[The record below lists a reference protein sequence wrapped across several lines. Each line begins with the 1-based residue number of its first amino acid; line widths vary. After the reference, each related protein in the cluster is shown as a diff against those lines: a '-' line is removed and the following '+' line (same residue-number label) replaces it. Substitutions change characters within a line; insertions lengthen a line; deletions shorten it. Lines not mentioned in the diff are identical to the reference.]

1 MLSTITSAMTSAVL
15 AFVPPSDGGF
25 SDNELGPEIFDT
37 PCLIGS
43 GEHCFNRAS
52 GLMLL
57 AAVIVI
63 VLFVAGARGG
73 RLVPKGLQNIV
84 ESLVDFIRNGIVME
98 VMGPDGLV
106 YVPFL
111 TSMFAFL
118 FVANIFGIIPF
129 LNFPATSRIAIP
141 AFLAIL
147 VWFIFNIAG
156 IAKQGA
162 GGYFKSQLFPPGVP
176 TALYILVTPI
186 EFVSTFLVRPFSLAV
201 RLFGNMF
208 AGHLILTIFALGTAY
223 LLLEP
228 VTIVFAPFAFLLMV
242 FMTAFEV
249 LVAALQ
255 AYIFTIL
262 TAVYIGLAMHP
273 EH

>member
-1 MLSTITSAMTSAVL
+1 MLSIITSFLAPVL
-15 AFVPPSDGGF
+15 AFVPPNEGGF
-25 SDNELGPEIFDT
+25 SDNEIGPEIFDT

-43 GEHCFNRAS
+43 GDNCFNRVS
-52 GLMLL
+52 LLMLL
-57 AAVIVI
+57 AAVIV
-63 VLFVAGARGG
+63 VALFLIGARGG
-73 RLVPKGLQNIV
+73 RLVPKGLQNLV
-84 ESLVDFIRNGIVME
+84 ESLVDFVRNGIVLE
-98 VMGPDGLV
+98 VMGPEGLRF
-106 YVPFL
+106 VPFL
-111 TSMFAFL
+111 TSMFAFI
-118 FVANIFGIIPF
+118 FVCNIFGIMPF

-147 VWFIFNIAG
+147 VWFIFNIVG
-156 IAKQGA
+156 IAKQGL
-162 GGYFKSQLFPPGVP
+162 GGYLKSSLFPPGVP
-176 TALYILVTPI
+176 AALYLLVTPI

-228 VTIVFAPFAFLLMV
+228 VTIAFAPFAFLLMV

-262 TAVYIGLAMHP
+262 TAVYVGLAMHP

>member
-1 MLSTITSAMTSAVL
+1 MLSTITSVLAPIL
-15 AFVPPSDGGF
+15 AFVPPSEGGF
-25 SDNELGPEIFDT
+25 SDNEIGPEIFDT

-43 GEHCFNRAS
+43 GDSCFNRAS
-52 GLMLL
+52 LLMVI
-57 AAVIVI
+57 AAIIVV
-63 VLFVAGARGG
+63 VLFLIGARGG
-73 RLVPKGLQNIV
+73 RLVPKGLQNLV
-84 ESLVDFIRNGIVME
+84 ESLVDFVRNGIVME
-98 VMGPDGLV
+98 VMGPDGL
-106 YVPFL
+106 YFVPFL
-111 TSMFAFL
+111 TSMFTFI
-118 FVANIFGIIPF
+118 FVCNIFGIIPF

-147 VWFIFNIAG
+147 VWFIFNIVG

-162 GGYFKSQLFPPGVP
+162 GGYFKSALFPPGVP
-176 TALYILVTPI
+176 VALYVLVTPI

-228 VTIVFAPFAFLLMV
+228 VTIAFAPFAFLLMV

>member
-1 MLSTITSAMTSAVL
+1 
-15 AFVPPSDGGF
+15 
-25 SDNELGPEIFDT
+25 
-37 PCLIGS
+37 
-43 GEHCFNRAS
+43 
-52 GLMLL
+52 MLL

-73 RLVPKGLQNIV
+73 RLVPKRLQNIV

-106 YVPFL
+106 YAPFL
-111 TSMFAFL
+111 TSMFTFL
-118 FVANIFGIIPF
+118 LVCNIFGIIPF
-129 LNFPATSRIAIP
+129 LYFPATSRIAIP

>member
-1 MLSTITSAMTSAVL
+1 MLSTIVPAIL
-15 AFVPPSDGGF
+15 AFVPPADGGF
-25 SDNELGPEIFDT
+25 SDNEIGPEIFDT
-37 PCLIGS
+37 PCLIGT
-43 GEHCFNRAS
+43 GANCFNRVS
-52 GLMLL
+52 LLMVV

-63 VLFVAGARGG
+63 VLFVIGARGG
-73 RLVPKGLQNIV
+73 RLVPKGLQNLIESIV
-84 ESLVDFIRNGIVME
+84 EFVRNGIVME

-106 YVPFL
+106 FVPFL

-118 FVANIFGIIPF
+118 FVANIFGILPF
-129 LNFPATSRIAIP
+129 FNFPATARIAIP
-141 AFLAIL
+141 AFLAML
-147 VWFIFNIAG
+147 VWFIFNIVG
-156 IAKQGA
+156 IQKQGF
-162 GGYFKSQLFPPGVP
+162 GGYMKSSLFPPGVP
-176 TALYILVTPI
+176 PALYVLVTPI

-223 LLLEP
+223 LLLD
-228 VTIVFAPFAFLLMV
+228 VSTIVFSPFAFLLMV

-262 TAVYIGLAMHP
+262 TAVYISLAMHP

>member
-1 MLSTITSAMTSAVL
+1 MLSTLTSAVTSVL
-15 AFVPPSDGGF
+15 AFVPPSEGGF

-43 GEHCFNRAS
+43 GESCFNRAS
-52 GLMLL
+52 GLMVL

-73 RLVPKGLQNIV
+73 RLVPQRLQNIV

-162 GGYFKSQLFPPGVP
+162 GAYFKSQLFPPGVP

-228 VTIVFAPFAFLLMV
+228 ATIVFAPFAFALMV

>member
-1 MLSTITSAMTSAVL
+1 MLSTVTSAMTSAVL
-15 AFVPPSDGGF
+15 AFVPPSEGGF
-25 SDNELGPEIFDT
+25 SDNDLGPEIFDT

-43 GEHCFNRAS
+43 GENCFNRAS

-73 RLVPKGLQNIV
+73 RLVPKGLQNVV

-111 TSMFAFL
+111 TSMFTFL
-118 FVANIFGIIPF
+118 LVCNIFGIIPF

-176 TALYILVTPI
+176 TALYLLVTPI
-186 EFVSTFLVRPFSLAV
+186 EFVSKFLVRPFSLAV
-201 RLFGNMF
+201 RLFANLV
-208 AGHLILTIFALGTAY
+208 AGHVLLTVAALMCAALWSTKWNVIFLPGPVALGIA
-223 LLLEP
+223 
-228 VTIVFAPFAFLLMV
+228 
-242 FMTAFEV
+242 MTLFEV
-249 LVAALQ
+249 LVAVLQ

-262 TAVYIGLAMHP
+262 TAVYVAESYSH